1 MKIAIMTDQ
10 NSGFSDQQVEELG
23 IFQLKMPVIIDGE
36 DYFEGVN
43 LTHDQFY
50 EAMLSKKDITTSQPS
65 PGDVMDMWDD
75 LLDKGYDEIVYIP
88 MSSGLSTSCQ
98 NAISFMDEYDG
109 KVQVVDNRRIS
120 ITLQHSVEDAIS
132 LVKKGKS
139 AVEIKDIL
147 EKTALDSSI
156 YIAVDTLEFLVKSG
170 RVTASAVALSSVLGI
185 KPILTIQGDKLD
197 AFAKV
202 RGVKMGESKI
212 VEAVK
217 HDLATRFAGIDKSN
231 IAIETAGSFINPE
244 DAQKWL
250 EFVKKEFPEFEK
262 IGYSQ
267 LSLSIGSHV
276 GPNSYALAAS
286 VRL

>member
-50 EAMLSKKDITTSQPS
+50 EAMLNKKDITTSQPS

-75 LLDKGYDEIVYIP
+75 LLSKGYDEVVYIP

-170 RVTASAVALSSVLGI
+170 RVTPSAAALSSVLGI

-202 RGVKMGESKI
+202 RGVKMGEAKI

-217 HDLATRFAGIDKSN
+217 HDLAMRFAGIDKSN
-231 IAIETAGSFINPE
+231 IAIATAGSFIHSE

-250 EFVKKEFPEFEK
+250 EFVKKEFPEYEK